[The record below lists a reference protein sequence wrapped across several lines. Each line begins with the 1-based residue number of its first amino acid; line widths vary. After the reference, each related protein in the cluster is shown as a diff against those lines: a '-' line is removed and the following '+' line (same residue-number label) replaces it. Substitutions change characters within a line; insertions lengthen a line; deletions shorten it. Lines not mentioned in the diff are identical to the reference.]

1 MYTLFKYNKYCCA
14 DVSSLV
20 YIVALRDA
28 SIQI

>member
-1 MYTLFKYNKYCCA
+1 MFKYNKNCCA

-28 SIQI
+28 SI